1 MEPMANL
8 TKEYFDKRL
17 GDLATKD
24 DLVHQTDELKAYT
37 DEKVSELAVM
47 VQRGF
52 ESLEKQLDVRK
63 EVEDLKRQMK
73 QVREA
78 LHIR

>member
-1 MEPMANL
+1 MDTMTSL
-8 TKEYFDKRL
+8 TKEYFDQQLKK
-17 GDLATKD
+17 LATKEG
-24 DLVHQTDELKAYT
+24 LGQQTKELKAYS
-37 DEKVSELAVM
+37 DEKIGDLAVM

-63 EVEDLKRQMK
+63 DVEDLKRQMR

-78 LHIR
+78 LQIR